1 MSASSSSKQERSE
14 DGRSEISPFSA
25 AHAQHTNN
33 RCNSQLA
40 EPSGCVVRGR
50 SETSP
55 RLCGSGFSG
64 RGPPENQSASLLVR
78 VTYCVVLDDTHDDD
92 GDDDDQLRSSW
103 SWCVTEKV
111 RIVHL
116 TLHRRCVT
124 EKARIMYF
132 TQHCPHGVGMHRC
145 IADAK
150 VSTNIH
156 DSSGVHTLFIKS
168 ESNCTEIIGLSQN
181 FFVLF

>member
-1 MSASSSSKQERSE
+1 MWCV
-14 DGRSEISPFSA
+14 DGQKPPHGCA
-25 AHAQHTNN
+25 AVAF
-33 RCNSQLA
+33 
-40 EPSGCVVRGR
+40 RGAV
-50 SETSP
+50 
-55 RLCGSGFSG
+55 
-64 RGPPENQSASLLVR
+64 PPENQSASLLVR

-92 GDDDDQLRSSW
+92 DDDDQLRSSW

-156 DSSGVHTLFIKS
+156 DSSGVHTLFINS
-168 ESNCTEIIGLSQN
+168 ESNCTEIIGLSQKKI
-181 FFVLF
+181 VVTTLYIHLPALGKLSASSL

>member
-1 MSASSSSKQERSE
+1 MTIRVIRNIIYGIYIIRFDVLTRRSNMSASSSSKQERSE

-25 AHAQHTNN
+25 AHAQHTQN

-40 EPSGCVVRGR
+40 EPSGCVTRGR

-132 TQHCPHGVGMHRC
+132 TQ
-145 IADAK
+145 
-150 VSTNIH
+150 
-156 DSSGVHTLFIKS
+156 
-168 ESNCTEIIGLSQN
+168 QN
-181 FFVLF
+181 AINGKR